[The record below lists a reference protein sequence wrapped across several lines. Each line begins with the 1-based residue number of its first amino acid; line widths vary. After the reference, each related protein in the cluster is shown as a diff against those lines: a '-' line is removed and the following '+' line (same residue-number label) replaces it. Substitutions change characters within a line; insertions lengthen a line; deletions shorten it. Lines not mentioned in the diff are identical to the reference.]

1 MPCFLLSS
9 RAFRHHCLFCPF
21 TSLSRLRFSH
31 PYSSFIKNYVGLLGM
46 PHFIWLGWA
55 HGPFEALPFL
65 LSICSCRIGLLGL
78 LLYSFLLRPFQ
89 GLFLFLEEG
98 HPTVADSSTLPISCD
113 QSMCP
118 CPYSLCA
125 FSLFWPLLGPCLFT
139 L

>member
-9 RAFRHHCLFCPF
+9 RAFRHRCLFCPF

-78 LLYSFLLRPFQ
+78 SLYSFLLRPFQ

-98 HPTVADSSTLPISCD
+98 HPIVADSSILPISCD
-113 QSMCP
+113 WSMCP